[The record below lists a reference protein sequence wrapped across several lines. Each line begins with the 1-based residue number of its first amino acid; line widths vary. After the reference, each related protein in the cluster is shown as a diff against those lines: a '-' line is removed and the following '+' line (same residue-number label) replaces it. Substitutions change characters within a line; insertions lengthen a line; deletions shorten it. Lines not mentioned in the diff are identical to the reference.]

1 MYKRSIDGWAK
12 HWDFI
17 LLDTIVLQLSF
28 IIAYWVRYGNFF
40 TYESRNAYR
49 TSSFVLLLLSIVVA
63 ILFHTMHNV
72 LSRGLWAE
80 IKATII
86 QCGFVFAGIVII
98 LFSAKDSNHVSR
110 LVLYIAM
117 GLYCVLGLLTRFG
130 YKRILLTVKKG
141 SPKREML
148 LVGDEKGIKRTL
160 EAFNHHPEEGV
171 NIKSIVRVDGDSH
184 SDGESIELANAAEY
198 IRNAWIDEVYIA
210 CSDASLIPEDLMK
223 SCREMA
229 VTVHQQMMMAD
240 ASDKLDNVWVEKIAK
255 QPVLTTSVNIP
266 RPRAI
271 IVKRCVDIIAGLILS
286 ILAVVVLIIA
296 GAVIKIVSPGPV
308 LLKLERIGQNGKKF
322 NMYMIRTM
330 YMDASNRE
338 PDHRVIKCIGSFL
351 RRWSLDE
358 LPKGFNVLA
367 GTMSLVGTRPPSTDE
382 WEGYKYH
389 HRARLACKP
398 GIAGLFTVI
407 GGRDADFETAT
418 RIDTYYITNWSIG
431 LDLRILFTPTTLRK
445 RYADRQNGQ
454 HSSNERSKR

>member
-28 IIAYWVRYGNFF
+28 IIAYWVRYQAF
-40 TYESRNAYR
+40 YDYSRRNAYR

-80 IKATII
+80 IRQTVI
-86 QCGFVFAGIVII
+86 QCGLVFAGIVII

-117 GLYCVLGLLTRFG
+117 GLYAVLGLVTRLG
-130 YKRILLTVKKG
+130 YKRVLLKLKQG

-148 LVGDEKGIKRTL
+148 LVGDERGIKRAL

-171 NIKSIVRVDGDSH
+171 NIKSIVRVDRDSH
-184 SDGESIELANAAEY
+184 SDEKGIELANAAEY
-198 IRNAWIDEVYIA
+198 IRNEWIDEVYIA
-210 CSDASLIPEDLMK
+210 CSDASLIPSKLI
-223 SCREMA
+223 SQCHEMA

-240 ASDKLDNVWVEKIAK
+240 ASDSLDNVWVEKIAK

-266 RPRAI
+266 RPRQI
-271 IVKRCVDIIAGLILS
+271 IFKRCVDIISGLLLS
-286 ILAVVVLIIA
+286 ILAILTLIIA

-308 LLKLERIGQNGKKF
+308 LLKLERIGRNGKKF

-330 YMDASNRE
+330 YMDAANRE
-338 PDHRVIKCIGSFL
+338 PGFRVIKGIGNFL

-367 GTMSLVGTRPPSTDE
+367 GTMSLVGTRPPSTVE

-398 GIAGLFTVI
+398 GITGLFTVI

-431 LDLRILFTPTTLRK
+431 LDLRILFTPTTLQK
-445 RYADRQNGQ
+445 RYASRQSGRNDQ
-454 HSSNERSKR
+454 NERSKR